1 MHNTE
6 DKSPWDSDLE
16 DTIPPTL
23 IPAELRATLG
33 VAEEGQQAEPPDT
46 IHYRAYDQQTLS
58 QQDEITTP
66 APFPPPPEEVAK
78 KPRPP
83 RSSVAIRV
91 MVGLCLVIS
100 LVSLALNGLLIY
112 NLMNTRQT
120 AVEGL
125 DAAINALDSLGG
137 KGFHYEYRFQEVIPF
152 SGDIPFKQDLVFPFE
167 GDIPINTV
175 IEVPINVGIQT
186 FLVKVPIDT
195 SVYINTS
202 VPIHVD
208 QTVHVSTTIPL
219 SMTIPIDVKAE
230 DPAVQDL
237 LRNVREWLVR
247 FKESF

>member
-1 MHNTE
+1 MQNTE

-16 DTIPPTL
+16 DTIPPTP
-23 IPAELRATLG
+23 IPAELRARMA
-33 VAEEGQQAEPPDT
+33 AEEGQAEPPDT
-46 IHYRAYDQQTLS
+46 IHYRPYDKQTLS
-58 QQDEITTP
+58 QQDEIATP
-66 APFPPPPEEVAK
+66 APFPPLPEEAAK

-83 RSSVAIRV
+83 RSSVAIRL

-112 NLMNTRQT
+112 NLMSVRQT

-125 DAAINALDSLGG
+125 DAAINALDNLGG
-137 KGFHYEYRFQEVIPF
+137 KGFHYDYRFQEVIPF

-219 SMTIPIDVKAE
+219 SMTFPIDVKAE
-230 DPAVQDL
+230 DPAVQDA
-237 LRNVREWLVR
+237 LRNIREWLVR
-247 FKESF
+247 LKESF